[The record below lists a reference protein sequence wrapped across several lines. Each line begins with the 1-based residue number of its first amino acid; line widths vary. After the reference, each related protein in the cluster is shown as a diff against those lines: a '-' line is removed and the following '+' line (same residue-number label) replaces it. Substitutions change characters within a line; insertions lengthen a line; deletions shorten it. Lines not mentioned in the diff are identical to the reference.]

1 MSGAIVITYRLSGRQ
16 AKELVARGQ
25 SLRIAIPEPPDLP
38 DDCDL
43 LAFARESLPAVSGE
57 IVEAER
63 IELSVEPPTGPGLTG
78 VIGSIQERPGG
89 LSWLVPAVVVTI
101 RPAAHQRGR
110 VDKIQWPA
118 SAHCGAQRWPKG
130 GDDDAT

>member
-1 MSGAIVITYRLSGRQ
+1 MRVTYRLSGRQ

-25 SLRIAIPEPPDLP
+25 QLRIAIPEPLDLP

-43 LAFARESLPAVSGE
+43 LAFARDSLPASGGE

-63 IELSVEPPTGPGLTG
+63 IELSIEPGAGPGLTG
-78 VIGSIQERPGG
+78 LIGAIQEQPRGFG
-89 LSWLVPAVVVTI
+89 WLVPAVVVTI
-101 RPAAHQRGR
+101 RPAKRQGR

-118 SAHCGAQRWPKG
+118 SAHSGELRWPRKG
-130 GDDDAT
+130 GDDQA

>member
-1 MSGAIVITYRLSGRQ
+1 MPVTYRLSGRQ
-16 AKELVARGQ
+16 AKRLVARGE

-43 LAFARESLPAVSGE
+43 LGFAREALPASGGE

-63 IELSVEPPTGPGLTG
+63 IELSVEPGAGPGLTS
-78 VIGSIQERPGG
+78 VLGSIQERPSG
-89 LSWLVPAVVVTI
+89 LCWLVPAVVVTI
-101 RPAAHQRGR
+101 RPTAHERGQ

-130 GDDDAT
+130 ADDDQA